1 MQKIFKLYENDKI
14 VNVLEEVNYWYHKAA
29 DNDNKVALYKLGE
42 FYELGKGVGENLVR
56 EFEFYKKSA
65 NQGCLEAQYKIGYY
79 YDHEIVIDA
88 DKEKAFDLFLRKK
101 ILMHK
106 KLLLIF
112 MNKVKK

>member
-1 MQKIFKLYENDKI
+1 M
-14 VNVLEEVNYWYHKAA
+14 
-29 DNDNKVALYKLGE
+29 
-42 FYELGKGVGENLVR
+42 
-56 EFEFYKKSA
+56 FESYKKSA
-65 NQGCLEAQYKIGYY
+65 NHKIGYY